1 MQLFNIFYRRWQ
13 GGLLFTLLLVIPSLY
28 ANPMANFVVTPTTGC
43 VPIRIF
49 LDASSSQPSVGA
61 QMTAYY
67 WQSSGG
73 QGILPREVSSVYLT
87 NAGTYTFTLTVTDS
101 TGMSANS
108 QQSITVTPAGGS
120 NCDDGDDIDNLVMAQ
135 FTAFPS
141 SSDPL
146 QVILD
151 ASASTGTITDYIWE
165 SNNGQYIEHD
175 KMTTVAYSQAG
186 TYTITLTVESWSG
199 ATDSLSK
206 TITVGNGGS
215 IDPGTSSQVTYD
227 STTRLLKIPEVVI
240 DGNTRFAIEM
250 KMTNPE
256 SLTFNITSAIP
267 K

>member
-1 MQLFNIFYRRWQ
+1 
-13 GGLLFTLLLVIPSLY
+13 
-28 ANPMANFVVTPTTGC
+28 MANFVVTPTTGC

-67 WQSSGG
+67 WQSSGR

-87 NAGTYTFTLTVTDS
+87 SAGTYTFTLTVTDS

-141 SSDPL
+141 SSVPL

-186 TYTITLTVESWSG
+186 TYTITLTVEGWSG

-215 IDPGTSSQVTYD
+215 IVPGTSSQATYD
-227 STTRLLKIPEVVI
+227 SSTQLLKIPEVVV
-240 DGNTRFAIEM
+240 DGNTRFVIEM
-250 KMTNPE
+250 KMTNPNP
-256 SLTFNITSAIP
+256 LTFEITSANP